1 LQSQILSLRSDI
13 LVNIFVLLSIEKSG
27 AFFLWRTFGGQKENK
42 KGSNL
47 LNL

>member
-27 AFFLWRTFGGQKENK
+27 AFFCGGHLADK
-42 KGSNL
+42 KKTKKAVTTRI
-47 LNL
+47 